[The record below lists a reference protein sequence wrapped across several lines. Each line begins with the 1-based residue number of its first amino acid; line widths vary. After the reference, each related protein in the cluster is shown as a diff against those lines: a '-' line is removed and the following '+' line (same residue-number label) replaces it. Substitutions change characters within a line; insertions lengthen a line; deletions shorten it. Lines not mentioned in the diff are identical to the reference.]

1 MRLVAGWEPLNEAG
15 GWVVAGWGLGGGWE
29 PLNEVNLCPV

>member
-15 GWVVAGWGLGGGWE
+15 GWVVAGWGLGGVWVGAG
-29 PLNEVNLCPV
+29 NL

>member
-1 MRLVAGWEPLNEAG
+1 MRLVAGCEPLNEAG